1 MDEVDNDTILFVFGD
16 HGMTATGEHGGESQD
31 ETDAA
36 LFVYSPRPLFCNRQM
51 RNRVVCQIDLVP
63 TTAML
68 LGIPLPF
75 SNLGAIIPELFLP
88 CSTDSPPPDVV
99 EQMHESDGD
108 ARTVY
113 EGSMT
118 LDFLTALHLNAKQIE
133 TYLSAY
139 SLVSGDFSSLELRD
153 LQRTLSQ
160 AELTHAELATLHERQ
175 KYSGDTGRLPN
186 STKMADTA
194 RLYVKYLQDV
204 KEMCRQIWA
213 KFEDSAIHWGVFV
226 VFLSSIVTLALSLSS
241 DTGSYTYEL
250 ATEQVQFKHVCSG
263 LLLGLVGSVLFKWVM
278 DSSALSQ
285 GWVDG
290 AEVLVGG
297 TTCGALLGML
307 YSARAAVCSA
317 CLQLTKGYLTWTSNL
332 HTLVSFALAIV
343 YALSLLG
350 SSCILYEF
358 SVAIFLSQ
366 TLVALTLVYSLRFS
380 VVRSRHD
387 WFRSRAPFFRRDAFF
402 LFSPKGA
409 VLASVFAMVVN
420 RVSKAFRTCRHFQ
433 VDCSLTHYT
442 MSLAAA
448 METLGNLSVLRFAV
462 TCAGVCVVPLV
473 VAVWLRRTVGPLGRE
488 QRTCLLLIHPLVS
501 VLVCGHWAVQGYAVM
516 YADQPLPAW
525 QHVLLP
531 WLVYLLV
538 VTSVGVNV
546 VLLLRGPSPAVG
558 RRCDL
563 ERVDVGNQ
571 PLAPVCGGVRR
582 RGEYPKQEVKSG
594 VLEKPSSDRQLRG
607 VVVLGAWLQVVLGV
621 WQVLVMLHNDGLALG
636 AVLMAAQM
644 GGLLLLTATS
654 WGCQEGGWD
663 GMCHV
668 RHVVSQCILFTASH
682 AVRLMYHCHS
692 CVCVCM
698 HVCNLILPS
707 AAVRPRLEAGVAPST
722 WPTAVYWSVVTTLF
736 FHATGHETTIPSI
749 KFDAA
754 FVGIHGEVDSLP
766 TFLLAGLL
774 VGLNTL
780 GSQVRGNPHVYH
792 ITVT

>member
-1 MDEVDNDTILFVFGD
+1 MCVCLCVCLSRSVVDEIDNDTVLFVFGD

-36 LFVYSPRPLFCNRQM
+36 LFVYSPQPLFCNRQM

-88 CSTDSPPPDVV
+88 CSTDSPPPHVV
-99 EQMHESDGD
+99 EQVHESDGD

-133 TYLSAY
+133 AYLSAY

-160 AELTHAELATLHERQ
+160 AELSHAELATLHERH

-213 KFEDSAIHWGVFV
+213 KFEESAIHWGVFV

-241 DTGSYTYEL
+241 DTGSNEL
-250 ATEQVQFKHVCSG
+250 AAEQVQFKHVCSG
-263 LLLGLVGSVLFKWVM
+263 LLLGLVVSVLCEWVM
-278 DSSALSQ
+278 DPSALSQ

-297 TTCGALLGML
+297 TTCGALLGVL
-307 YSARAAVCSA
+307 YSARATVFSA
-317 CLQLTKGYLTWTSNL
+317 GIQLAKACLTWTSNL

-358 SVAIFLSQ
+358 SVTIFLSQ

-380 VVRSRHD
+380 VAHRGYE
-387 WFRSRAPFFRRDAFF
+387 WFRSHAPFFRRDALL

-409 VLASVFAMVVN
+409 VLVTVFAMVVN

-442 MSLAAA
+442 MSLPAA

-462 TCAGVCVVPLV
+462 TCAGVCAVPLV
-473 VAVWLRRTVGPLGRE
+473 VAVWLSRAAGPLGRE
-488 QRTCLLLIHPLVS
+488 QRICLLLIHPLIS
-501 VLVCGHWAVQGYAVM
+501 VLVCGHWAVQWYAVM

-538 VTSVGVNV
+538 VASIAAMV
-546 VLLLRGPSPAVG
+546 LRGPSAAVG
-558 RRCDL
+558 SRHRL
-563 ERVDVGNQ
+563 EVVGVGNQ
-571 PLAPVCGGVRR
+571 PSVPVYGGARR
-582 RGEYPKQEVKSG
+582 RGGHPKQEVKSG
-594 VLEKPSSDRQLRG
+594 VLEESPSSRQLRG
-607 VVVLGAWLQVVLGV
+607 VVVLGVWLQVVLGA
-621 WQVLVMLHNDGLALG
+621 WQVLAMLHNDGLALG

-644 GGLLLLTATS
+644 GALLLLTATS
-654 WGCQEGGWD
+654 WACQEGGQD
-663 GMCHV
+663 
-668 RHVVSQCILFTASH
+668 
-682 AVRLMYHCHS
+682 
-692 CVCVCM
+692 
-698 HVCNLILPS
+698 
-707 AAVRPRLEAGVAPST
+707 
-722 WPTAVYWSVVTTLF
+722 
-736 FHATGHETTIPSI
+736 
-749 KFDAA
+749 
-754 FVGIHGEVDSLP
+754 
-766 TFLLAGLL
+766 
-774 VGLNTL
+774 
-780 GSQVRGNPHVYH
+780 
-792 ITVT
+792 